1 MRKRLISKLN
11 MYQAVQQ
18 VLKANTSTIN
28 KLARLN
34 TEVQNFNQL
43 VTHITELNTSLSV
56 GTKGITNNNTHLKT
70 TMIQAVCKLS
80 RGAYV
85 WAKDQKNIPLLTL
98 FNVSKTNFIRLA
110 DTDCYAKA
118 NAVLTPIET
127 NARSL
132 VDLNIK
138 PTDVTAARQLV
149 NTFQTKLGTTQSA
162 LKNNKSILAQISTLF
177 KSAQASLAIITD
189 LVVNM
194 LNEPA
199 FAGKLLATK
208 VINEAAVRKTGVSIK
223 VTDEVSNS
231 PIPNAK
237 IFVEG
242 SPKTDTAHQQGICQI
257 TKMRSGH
264 YTLRIEAAGYI
275 TQSIQATVEQ
285 GKITQLQIS
294 LNKA

>member
-18 VLKANTSTIN
+18 VLKANTSSIN

-56 GTKGITNNNTHLKT
+56 GTKGITNNNTRLKT

-118 NAVLTPIET
+118 NAVLIPIET

-138 PTDVTAARQLV
+138 PTDVTDARQLV
-149 NTFQTKLGTTQSA
+149 NTFQTSLGTTQSA

-189 LVVNM
+189 LVVNI
-194 LNEPA
+194 LDEPA

-223 VTDEVSNS
+223 VTDAASNS
-231 PIPNAK
+231 PVPNAK
-237 IFVEG
+237 VFVE
-242 SPKTDTAHQQGICQI
+242 SSTKTNTANQQGICQI

-264 YTLRIEAAGYI
+264 YTLRIEAGGYT
-275 TQSIQATVEQ
+275 TQSLQTTVEQ
-285 GKITQLQIS
+285 GKITQLQVS
-294 LNKA
+294 LNQA